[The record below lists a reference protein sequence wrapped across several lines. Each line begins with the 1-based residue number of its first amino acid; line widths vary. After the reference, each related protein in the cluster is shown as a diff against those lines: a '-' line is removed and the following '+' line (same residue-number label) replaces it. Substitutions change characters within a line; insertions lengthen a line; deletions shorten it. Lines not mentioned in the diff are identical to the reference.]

1 MSFVW
6 YYKPLKSDP
15 YCVRCV
21 AGGDRLDYPDYTGLL
36 AASLIETTLFL
47 NSTIF
52 DTKGIMIHIMR
63 PQVFF
68 LGPANGAIIV
78 HMNKN
83 RPFPPIHYTTI
94 QSTWKVASYGHVYI
108 KTKKGM
114 YGFKKSSLFYTTIW
128 QKCFSSC

>member
-1 MSFVW
+1 MSLICHL
-6 YYKPLKSDP
+6 YDTINHLKVIHIV
-15 YCVRCV
+15 YVCV

-83 RPFPPIHYTTI
+83 RPSPPIHYTTI
-94 QSTWKVASYGHVYI
+94 QST
-108 KTKKGM
+108 
-114 YGFKKSSLFYTTIW
+114 
-128 QKCFSSC
+128 